1 MLFEQTG
8 IMLPYLTGSEGGRV
22 ETVAA
27 AKKKKKNHIG
37 EDEYLVSHLK

>member
-1 MLFEQTG
+1 
-8 IMLPYLTGSEGGRV
+8 MLPYLTGSEGGRV

-27 AKKKKKNHIG
+27 AKKKKKKKNHIG